1 MYQEVAGEEKSCQR
15 LQYLLGSVGTSWDI
29 SLTPES
35 LRIWSS
41 LVLILTLQCQGK
53 CSLSFLLAV
62 ALLVTVWGPI
72 RPRDLACG
80 SGPQNHKLSH
90 VALCGDLFV
99 LFRLS

>member
-1 MYQEVAGEEKSCQR
+1 MLYCIITYSIYQQVAGQEKSCQR

-29 SLTPES
+29 SLTPDS

-53 CSLSFLLAV
+53 CSLSSVLAV
-62 ALLVTVWGPI
+62 ALLVTVCGP
-72 RPRDLACG
+72 
-80 SGPQNHKLSH
+80 
-90 VALCGDLFV
+90 V